1 MSSAAAEVAAE
12 APAKKGPKKLI
23 IIIAAAVL
31 LLAVAGGGA
40 LFYMKK
46 KAAAAAAAAEAEG
59 GDTTEET
66 HAEAKAE
73 HGKGDHKAPVFVPL
87 DPFTVNLADKDQD
100 KYLQV
105 GLTFEVAD
113 AHVGEEI
120 KNYMPAIR
128 NAVLLILSHKSSEEL
143 LEVEGKEKMAEEIR
157 LNAARAMGVDVVE
170 EEPASKDEATTDEA
184 APKKKKKKKKKGEE
198 NPIQHVHY
206 SNFIIQ

>member
-1 MSSAAAEVAAE
+1 MSSAPAAAAE

-23 IIIAAAVL
+23 IIIVALVIVL
-31 LLAVAGGGA
+31 VAGGAAA
-40 LFYMKK
+40 LMLMKK
-46 KAAAAAAAAEAEG
+46 KAAAAADAD

-66 HAEAKAE
+66 HAEAKSGSHEKGE
-73 HGKGDHKAPVFVPL
+73 HKVPAFVPL
-87 DPFTVNLADKDQD
+87 EPFTVNLADKEQE

-105 GLTFEVAD
+105 GLTLEVAD

-157 LNAARAMGVDVVE
+157 VSAARAMGLDVD
-170 EEPASKDEATTDEA
+170 DESTPQDESA
-184 APKKKKKKKKKGEE
+184 DSGAKKKKKKKKHGDE

>member
-1 MSSAAAEVAAE
+1 MSSAAAEVAAD

-46 KAAAAAAAAEAEG
+46 KAAAAAAAEADG
-59 GDTTEET
+59 GETTEET
-66 HAEAKAE
+66 HAEAKGE

-105 GLTFEVAD
+105 GLTLEVGD
-113 AHVGEEI
+113 AHVAEEL
-120 KNYMPAIR
+120 KGYMPAIR
-128 NAVLLILSHKSSEEL
+128 NAVLLILSHKTSDEL

-157 LNAARAMGVDVVE
+157 IGAARAMGLDVE
-170 EEPASKDEATTDEA
+170 DATAPKDEATDEN
-184 APKKKKKKKKKGEE
+184 APKKKKKKKKKGDE
-198 NPIQHVHY
+198 NPIAHVHY